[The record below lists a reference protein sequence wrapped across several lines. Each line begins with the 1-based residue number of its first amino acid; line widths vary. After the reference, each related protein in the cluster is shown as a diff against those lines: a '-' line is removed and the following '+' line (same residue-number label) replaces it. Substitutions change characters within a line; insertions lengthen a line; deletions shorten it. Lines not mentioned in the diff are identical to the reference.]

1 MRVRKP
7 KIIIADDNHALLRQM
22 VSLLSGEFD
31 VVATAPDGRIAL
43 EKILQYRPDVV
54 VLDLEMP
61 FLNGMEVTRELRKL
75 IPGPGVVICSVESDE
90 EIVEAAQQAGALG
103 YVFKTHMT
111 KDLIKAVR
119 SATSGESFIS
129 SI

>member
-1 MRVRKP
+1 M
-7 KIIIADDNHALLRQM
+7 
-22 VSLLSGEFD
+22 
-31 VVATAPDGRIAL
+31 RIAL

-54 VLDLEMP
+54 VLDLQMP
-61 FLNGMEVTRELRKL
+61 FLNGIEV
-75 IPGPGVVICSVESDE
+75 IVICCVEKDE
-90 EIVEAAQQAGALG
+90 EIVEAAQQVGAPG

-111 KDLIKAVR
+111 KDLIEAVK

>member
-1 MRVRKP
+1 MCVRKP

-22 VSLLSGEFD
+22 VSLLSDEFD
-31 VVATAPDGRIAL
+31 VVATAADGRIAL

-75 IPGPGVVICSVESDE
+75 TPGR
-90 EIVEAAQQAGALG
+90 AL
-103 YVFKTHMT
+103 
-111 KDLIKAVR
+111 
-119 SATSGESFIS
+119 
-129 SI
+129 

>member
-1 MRVRKP
+1 MCVRRP

-22 VSLLSGEFD
+22 VSLLSDEFD
-31 VVATAPDGRIAL
+31 VVATALDGRIAR
-43 EKILQYRPDVV
+43 EKILQYRLDVV

-75 IPGPGVVICSVESDE
+75 TPGPRVVICSVESDE
-90 EIVEAAQQAGALG
+90 DIVEAAQQAGALG

-111 KDLIKAVR
+111 KDLIEAVK
-119 SATSGESFIS
+119 SAASGESFIS